1 MIRTVLTSMAGYG
14 TMAAPTSRAAIRTV
28 AEMLRFAL
36 ATGVF
41 VALSVAVAQ
50 DAQQPGFK
58 VMRGAEDPESIP
70 MVTAYERIVR
80 GHLIGDPQRGIEFLS
95 YRVRLNR
102 QSATELY
109 TYARDGWAQI
119 VAMQLSQA
127 ADICAGREAFQTK
140 AELAVRIK
148 ADVDSVDALRQ
159 SLFDGALE
167 LLDDRNSERLWNYVA
182 DYRAEITTTTYDV
195 ERSIAE
201 SPESLGTMTGNVCAY
216 VND

>member
-1 MIRTVLTSMAGYG
+1 MAGSG
-14 TMAAPTSRAAIRTV
+14 MMAAPTSNAAIHAV
-28 AEMLRFAL
+28 KGMLKAAL
-36 ATGVF
+36 AISVF
-41 VALSVAVAQ
+41 VAPGVAYAQ
-50 DAQQPGFK
+50 DVQQPGFR

-80 GHLIGDPQRGIEFLS
+80 GHLIGDTQRGIEFLS

-102 QSATELY
+102 QSAIELFA
-109 TYARDGWAQI
+109 YARDGWRQI

-127 ADICAGREAFQTK
+127 AAICADREQFQGK
-140 AELAVRIK
+140 SELAVRIK

-167 LLDDRNSERLWNYVA
+167 LLDEKNRERLRDYVS
-182 DYRAEITTTTYDV
+182 DFRAEITTNTYDV

-201 SPESLGTMTGNVCAY
+201 SPESLGTMIGNVCAY
-216 VND
+216 VDD